1 MVQIATAAVA
11 LLLVVS
17 AILLKPTG
25 PNPSVPQIW
34 KTYLIVLSSISVTV
48 AAVAILLSRR

>member
-1 MVQIATAAVA
+1 MVQIATAVVA

-17 AILLKPTG
+17 AILLKPTDLIPLSRRFG
-25 PNPSVPQIW
+25 KRTV
-34 KTYLIVLSSISVTV
+34 IVLSSISVTV